1 MSICPQELT
10 EPSIL
15 NNGEKS
21 LGSAGLAQL
30 LMTHSRAQLALSQ
43 TSMWFCLRTHPKREH
58 IAAVGLR
65 RQFGIGCF
73 SPRVR
78 FRRATRRGAVWF
90 VEPMFPG
97 YLFANFLYSSM
108 HRAVEHASGVNG
120 IVHFGDYLATIDQS
134 VVLALQERAGE
145 EELVTIDPQI
155 EAGQSVHI
163 AEGPFQ
169 GLEAVVTR
177 ILPAQ
182 QRIKV
187 LLEFLGRSVETEI
200 SIPKVLPAR

>member
-43 TSMWFCLRTHPKREH
+43 ISMWFCLRTHPKREH
-58 IAAVGLR
+58 IAAIGLR
-65 RQFGIGCF
+65 RQFAISCF

-78 FRRATRRGAVWF
+78 FRKATRRGAVWF

-134 VVLALQERAGE
+134 VVAALQQRAGE

-155 EAGQSVHI
+155 ETGQSVHI

-177 ILPAQ
+177 VLPAQ
-182 QRIKV
+182 QRVKV

-200 SIPKVLPAR
+200 SIPKVLRAR